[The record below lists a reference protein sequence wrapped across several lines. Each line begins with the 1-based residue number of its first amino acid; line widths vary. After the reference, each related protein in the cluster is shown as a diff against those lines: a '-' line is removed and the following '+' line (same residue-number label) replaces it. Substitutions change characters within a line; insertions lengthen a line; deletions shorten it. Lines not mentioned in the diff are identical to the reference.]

1 MTKIN
6 LAVNVRHEICGTQVP
21 IYIIWEDGRIF
32 EVDRL
37 LEVRAA
43 ASLKAGGVGV
53 RYLCRIRNKM
63 VALFNE
69 ESRWFIEK

>member
-1 MTKIN
+1 MAKIN
-6 LAVNVRHEICGTQVP
+6 LAVNVRHEICGTLVP
-21 IYIIWEDGRIF
+21 ISIIWEDGRVF
-32 EVDRL
+32 EIDRL

-43 ASLKAGGVGV
+43 TSLKAGGVGV
-53 RYLCRIRNKM
+53 RYLCRISNKM